1 MDASAEHAVTRMG
14 RKGRSGGNV
23 SYREAR
29 RDTAMSYL
37 RRKAEVLR
45 DQGIGFEMGT
55 NPVFLILAWQQKL
68 RIVVYLHRVNS

>member
-1 MDASAEHAVTRMG
+1 MKYRREWRLP
-14 RKGRSGGNV
+14 GNPV
-23 SYREAR
+23 LVRNGDNE
-29 RDTAMSYL
+29 
-37 RRKAEVLR
+37 RKAEVLS